1 MEEMSM
7 ATLTPKENYL
17 RALRHEETEYIPC
30 RILDCSSIGF
40 TDDFEKGPR
49 GGGYDGF
56 GVKWITP
63 LSGGGA
69 SIPDNSAFLLE
80 DAREW
85 KKRVTIPDLDAIDWA
100 AKAEKDFAALK
111 IDRNQI
117 AFCYGCGNGPYERLG
132 ALMGFENALIAM
144 VEEPEATM
152 ELLEAITA
160 YKIKLAEKVA
170 IHYKADAFM
179 NFDDIATEQNIFM
192 SPETYRSL
200 IKPQHKRLNNAII
213 NLGMIPIQ
221 HTCGKADLLIEDY
234 IETDA
239 AAWSSVQPTNDI
251 KAVLDKYGSKISL
264 EGGYNSNGAPGMRDA
279 SPEVIEQEV
288 IRCYKEYGGK
298 RGFIFSG
305 FITVDSLDP
314 AVTMKITEPMRE
326 AVRKIRAG
334 QIQI

>member
-1 MEEMSM
+1 M

-17 RALRHEETEYIPC
+17 RALRHEETEYTPC
-30 RILDCSSIGF
+30 GILDSASIGF

-49 GGGYDGF
+49 GGGYDAF

-80 DAREW
+80 DVREW
-85 KKRVTIPDLDAIDWA
+85 KKKVTIPDLDAIDWA

-111 IDRNQI
+111 IDRNQV
-117 AFCYGCGNGPYERLG
+117 AFSYGCGNGPYERLG

-152 ELLEAITA
+152 ELLDAITA

-170 IHYKADAFM
+170 IHYKADAFT
-179 NFDDIATEQNIFM
+179 NFDDIATERNLFM
-192 SPETYRSL
+192 SPELYRKL
-200 IKPQHKRLNNAII
+200 IKPQHKKLNNALI
-213 NLGMIPIQ
+213 NLGIIPIQ

-251 KAVLDKYGSKISL
+251 KAALDKYGSRICL
-264 EGGYNSNGAPGMRDA
+264 EGGYNSNGIPGMSDA

-288 IRCYKEYGGK
+288 IRCYKEYGKK
-298 RGFIFSG
+298 RGYIFWG

-314 AVTMKITEPMRE
+314 AVVMKPRQLMKET
-326 AVRKIRAG
+326 VLKIRAG